1 MRSRP
6 EPIEIEPLLRI
17 APHHGFERADV
28 AFEHGVRGFAVRRL
42 RNVEDEAV
50 TPAAFAHCIV
60 EYRRRPE
67 LLGDDEGSRREEGL
81 AAHEGH
87 RRRGAAFDE
96 AVALKADVLPAVEHL
111 LDPQDRLDAALVH
124 GDHLVALLF
133 AVLVHDVFDPP
144 VFGVVHHEVHFAGVV
159 AEEPGP
165 RAPAADVRA
174 DDHRA
179 APAVEQTQESVVILE
194 FELVPVRHAAADG
207 HPVDDGLP
215 QRVIV
220 GIEFDRRAEDAV
232 TEYAA
237 VIEPDGPRGAGC
249 ERDEVDDYQRE
260 ESVRGAYSEH
270 VHQEDEETVSERSAA
285 RASAPPFV
293 VICHSSG

>member
-1 MRSRP
+1 MK
-6 EPIEIEPLLRI
+6 
-17 APHHGFERADV
+17 
-28 AFEHGVRGFAVRRL
+28 
-42 RNVEDEAV
+42 V
-50 TPAAFAHCIV
+50 TGA
-60 EYRRRPE
+60 
-67 LLGDDEGSRREEGL
+67 
-81 AAHEGH
+81 
-87 RRRGAAFDE
+87 RGAAFDE

-124 GDHLVALLF
+124 GDHLVALLP

-144 VFGVVHHEVHFAGVV
+144 VFGIVHHEVHPEGVV

-194 FELVPVRHAAADG
+194 LELVPVRHAAADG

-220 GIEFDRRAEDAV
+220 A
-232 TEYAA
+232 
-237 VIEPDGPRGAGC
+237 
-249 ERDEVDDYQRE
+249 
-260 ESVRGAYSEH
+260 
-270 VHQEDEETVSERSAA
+270 
-285 RASAPPFV
+285 
-293 VICHSSG
+293 